1 MVGPPAEL
9 PGLHPRLEPSCLYAT
24 AAESS
29 QSSHPPKRSA
39 PDAVAPLPAGVSG
52 SGARAVGHHHA
63 DADCATKRRRSVEST
78 SAVAPVS
85 VASVNAVAGLLALR
99 TKDAAGTM
107 ALGVLGTGTGSP
119 GQQTTPGPGDDRMFN
134 PATRRGPARSGTAD
148 ATARADA
155 GEHPGTI
162 IREPAAELPL
172 TISDASDHQL
182 AFGDLKKLMAMMR
195 GAGWPEAKIQAAKI
209 RRRKLKN
216 RTSAKGSTI
225 RKRHEF
231 GNLAEENKQLADTF
245 GSLLQKI
252 TVLEAAVA
260 TGKAREAAD
269 AHSYAELEAENVSL
283 RSEVDALRKRDASSQ
298 A

>member
-1 MVGPPAEL
+1 
-9 PGLHPRLEPSCLYAT
+9 
-24 AAESS
+24 
-29 QSSHPPKRSA
+29 
-39 PDAVAPLPAGVSG
+39 VAPLPAGVSG

-63 DADCATKRRRSVEST
+63 DADCATKRRRSVESP

-134 PATRRGPARSGTAD
+134 PATRRGPARSGTAG
-148 ATARADA
+148 ATYFLVKSDA
-155 GEHPGTI
+155 GEHAGTI